1 MIGLIIIWS
10 SCEQLLLVKWSIAP
24 YVRAHR
30 FKEPINTSQSRNT
43 LCFTVLLHCVVVN
56 VRLPGVSLSGVQNSA
71 PVALSPTGTKI
82 AIHYLRTRF
91 SQGIEVSDS
100 KQLFLF
106 QWITMPQEPSSILQK
121 RILQVIVRLLQHSV
135 VQCITAQ

>member
-1 MIGLIIIWS
+1 MIGLIIIRS
-10 SCEQLLLVKWSIAP
+10 SCVQLLLVKWSIAP

-30 FKEPINTSQSRNT
+30 FKEPINTSQSRNA

-71 PVALSPTGTKI
+71 PVALSSTGTKI

-91 SQGIEVSDS
+91 SQGIEVS
-100 KQLFLF
+100 
-106 QWITMPQEPSSILQK
+106 E
-121 RILQVIVRLLQHSV
+121 LLLMV
-135 VQCITAQ
+135 VVVVLTLVNIKLTAKITAASTTTTTVLRLEVLN

>member
-10 SCEQLLLVKWSIAP
+10 SCVQLLLVKWSIAP

-30 FKEPINTSQSRNT
+30 FKDSINTSQSRNA
-43 LCFTVLLHCVVVN
+43 LCSTVLLHCVVVN

-71 PVALSPTGTKI
+71 PVALSSTGTKI

-91 SQGIEVSDS
+91 SQGIEVSELLL
-100 KQLFLF
+100 KLVLPPPPLNLLLKLLLHQLLLLLSSG
-106 QWITMPQEPSSILQK
+106 QKSSIE
-121 RILQVIVRLLQHSV
+121 I
-135 VQCITAQ
+135 